1 MNIFEE
7 VKEKSDIAD
16 VANAIGLNLN
26 RHNKCLCPFH
36 NEKTPS
42 FSVCSKRQ
50 LFKCFSC
57 GQSGDSIAL
66 VSKIKGL
73 SSYESS
79 LYIDEILN
87 LGIQIKDNKS
97 TFNNKKIKDNKGD
110 KISNYNNSKVIIEAF
125 KKWENNTFILL
136 SDYRRYLVEK
146 NDEETADMLCEID
159 YYLDIF
165 TSNDIEEKLVFY
177 KNNKKV
183 VQSINER
190 FIKKDN

>member
-79 LYIDEILN
+79 LYINEILN

-97 TFNNKKIKDNKGD
+97 AFNNKKIKDNKGD

-190 FIKKDN
+190 FIKKNN